1 MNIDA
6 MRRMMYLSTFNRL
19 NTSFK
24 DDFRF
29 LIIASKRSTRKR
41 RINRADWKI
50 SPSGM
55 IAINSSTL
63 LLTNSP
69 LLSLTKSR
77 VK

>member
-29 LIIASKRSTRKR
+29 LMIASKRRTRKSL
-41 RINRADWKI
+41 IKRADWKI

-63 LLTNSP
+63 LLMKAP